1 MKTLLRRLFI
11 FIAGTA
17 LSCALVLIGGCKADP
32 AEEPTAFLGKEH
44 PLYRYPT
51 LECFQKIWYDKNFKG
66 WDKFKKIYFAPVNV
80 DYVTSMNWWNHVNVD
95 FDRKTSIKNLGDYM
109 RNAFIKAHKANKH
122 PKYALKVVDKP
133 DDETVIVEMAITE
146 VVPTK
151 VWLNAAG
158 YFFLYSAIDQ
168 GVVAM
173 EAKIK
178 DGATGKVFM
187 KVMDR
192 EKGRITLV
200 NVRDLTWYYH
210 AHAII
215 NDWAAQSVEIVN
227 SEENDIIEDSS
238 PFTLL
243 PW

>member
-1 MKTLLRRLFI
+1 MKKIIGRSLF
-11 FIAGTA
+11 FFAGLA
-17 LSCALVLIGGCKADP
+17 LSVSIVFLGGCKADP
-32 AEEPTAFLGKEH
+32 AEEPTGFLGKKH

-51 LECFQKIWYDKNFKG
+51 LECFQRIWYDKNFKG

-80 DYVTSMNWWNHVNVD
+80 DYVINMNWWNHVSVE
-95 FDRKTSIKNLGDYM
+95 FDRKASIENLGKYM
-109 RNAFIKAHKANKH
+109 REAFIKAHKENKH

-133 DDETVIVEMAITE
+133 DAETVVVEMAITE

-173 EAKIK
+173 EARIK

-200 NVRDLTWYYH
+200 NVRDLTWYSH
-210 AHAII
+210 AHVIMD
-215 NDWAAQSVEIVN
+215 DWAAQSVEFVN

>member
-1 MKTLLRRLFI
+1 MKTIIRKVFI
-11 FIAGTA
+11 SISGAA
-17 LSCALVLIGGCKADP
+17 LSASIVFFSGCKADP
-32 AEEPTAFLGKEH
+32 AKEPTGFLGSKD

-51 LECFQKIWYDKNFKG
+51 LECFHKIWYDKNFKG

-80 DYVTSMNWWNHVNVD
+80 DYVVNMNWWNHVNVE
-95 FDRKTSIKNLGDYM
+95 FDRKTSIKDLGEYM
-109 RNAFIKAHKANKH
+109 RKTFIKAHKENKH
-122 PKYALKVVDKP
+122 PKYALKVVEKP
-133 DDETVIVEMAITE
+133 DAETVIVEMAITE

-158 YFFLYSAIDQ
+158 YFFIYTAIDQ

-178 DGATGKVFM
+178 DGATGQVFM
-187 KVMDR
+187 KIMDR
-192 EKGRITLV
+192 EKGRTTLV
-200 NVRDLTWYYH
+200 SLSDLTWYSH
-210 AHAII
+210 AHGII
-215 NDWAAQSVEIVN
+215 DDWAAQSVEFVN
-227 SEENDIIEDSS
+227 SEQNDIIEDSS